1 MTEDLLRMLSLRME
15 NKQPTAL
22 ATIIS
27 TAGSAPC
34 KAGAKMLVFPGG
46 ETYGT
51 IGGGCSEAEAK
62 LKALLVLDTGQPCI
76 VSISLLGA
84 DAADIGMVCGGTMEV
99 FIQPV

>member
-1 MTEDLLRMLSLRME
+1 MTEDLLRMLVQRQE

-27 TAGSAPC
+27 TTGSTPC
-34 KAGAKMLVFPGG
+34 KEGAKMLVFPGG

-51 IGGGCSEAEAK
+51 IGGGCSEAEVK
-62 LKALLVLDTGQPCI
+62 IKALFVLDTGRPCI
-76 VSISLLGA
+76 VSISLLGT
-84 DAADIGMVCGGTMEV
+84 DAADIGMVCGGAMEV

>member
-1 MTEDLLRMLSLRME
+1 MTEDLLRMLAQRLE

-46 ETYGT
+46 GN
-51 IGGGCSEAEAK
+51 
-62 LKALLVLDTGQPCI
+62 LWNDRWRLL
-76 VSISLLGA
+76 
-84 DAADIGMVCGGTMEV
+84 
-99 FIQPV
+99 